1 MKVITS
7 ELRDRIALVMAGKET
22 IRDGYTLIVDKG
34 YAMVF
39 SNDLT
44 REIVVLTRA
53 DV

>member
-7 ELRDRIALVMAGKET
+7 ELKDRDALIKAGKET
-22 IRDGYTLIVDKG
+22 VRDGYKLIVDKG

-39 SNDLT
+39 SCDLT